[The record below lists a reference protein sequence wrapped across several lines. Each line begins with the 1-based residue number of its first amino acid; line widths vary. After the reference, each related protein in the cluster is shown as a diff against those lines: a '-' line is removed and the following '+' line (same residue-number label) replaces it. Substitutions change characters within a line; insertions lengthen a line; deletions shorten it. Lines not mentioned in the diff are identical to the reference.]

1 MAKEE
6 LKIIKEKNKIKTSQ
20 IASEIVIEK
29 ITSNIEGNL
38 NNDFLNIN
46 YKEVESLIEEFNAL
60 FNKIFKNK
68 QKEFIKK
75 NKTKS
80 TFEFKPEYK
89 NKFDKLLIKF
99 KKNKRNFFKNLDVK
113 RKENLEKKIKIINEM
128 KALIDINQDIN
139 LSYKI
144 FKNLQK
150 DWRNTG
156 KVSKYE
162 SSNLWENYKHHT
174 EKFYDY
180 LHLNRNLRKMDFKHN
195 YEQKVKI
202 IEKAENLAKEKI
214 GKIFDSI
221 RELNHLHRLW
231 KNDLGPVEKVHREQ
245 LWKRFQSASNKIHYK
260 KNEYLKN
267 KEKIEINNLESKKN
281 ILNKFESL
289 IQPKPTSHHEWQNVV
304 IKVEELIKEFNSFGR
319 TPKKENNLIWDNFR
333 TNLKIINTEKNKFYK
348 NQKKDFNTTILFKK
362 NIIKEIKNILKD
374 KDFEKNETK
383 VKTLQKKWK
392 IKSNLPRKI
401 SEKLWIEF
409 QESCNSFFKKIRE
422 EKKKNNKSDKLL
434 IERNNKFIQELKKE
448 TLPEKVSDLYD
459 FMINKIDFTIKS
471 INDASSKTKI
481 KIKSEL
487 NDYFSNIWIKTKLSK
502 EVLEVKR
509 FKTKLYI
516 FKNDQMILN
525 NEKKSLVKKIAE
537 TKSSLIQLQ
546 NNLEFFSDSSAV
558 NPIVKDVNSKIKDLK
573 ITLEILKEKFTII
586 KENLQLNVK

>member
-6 LKIIKEKNKIKTSQ
+6 LKILKEKNKIKTSQ
-20 IASEIVIEK
+20 IESEIVIEK

-60 FNKIFKNK
+60 FDEIFKNK

-89 NKFDKLLIKF
+89 NKFYNLLNKF

-202 IEKAENLAKEKI
+202 IEKTENLAKENI

-231 KNDLGPVEKVHREQ
+231 KNDLGPVEKVHREK
-245 LWKRFQSASNKIHYK
+245 LWKRFQTASNKIHDK
-260 KNEYLKN
+260 KNKYLKN

-281 ILNKFESL
+281 ILNKIESL
-289 IQPKPTSHHEWQNVV
+289 IQPKPTSHNQWQNVA
-304 IKVEELIKEFNSFGR
+304 KKKEELIKEFNSFGR

-333 TNLKIINTEKNKFYK
+333 TNLKIVNTEKNKFYK
-348 NQKKDFNTTILFKK
+348 NQKEDFNTTVLFKK

-374 KDFEKNETK
+374 RDFEKNETK

-409 QESCNSFFKKIRE
+409 QESCNSFFKEIRE
-422 EKKKNNKSDKLL
+422 EKNKNNKSDKLL
-434 IERNNKFIQELKKE
+434 IDINNKFIQELKKE
-448 TLPEKVSDLYD
+448 ALPEKGSDLYD

-509 FKTKLYI
+509 FETKLYI

-537 TKSSLIQLQ
+537 TKSNLIQLQ

-573 ITLEILKEKFTII
+573 ITLEILKEKFKII
-586 KENLQLNVK
+586 KENLKLNVK

>member
-6 LKIIKEKNKIKTSQ
+6 LKILKEKNKIKTSQ
-20 IASEIVIEK
+20 IESEIVIEK

-60 FNKIFKNK
+60 FDEIFKNK

-89 NKFDKLLIKF
+89 NKFDKLLNKF

-202 IEKAENLAKEKI
+202 IEKTENLAKENI

-231 KNDLGPVEKVHREQ
+231 KNDLGPVEKVHREK
-245 LWKRFQSASNKIHYK
+245 LWKRFQSASNKIHDK
-260 KNEYLKN
+260 KNKYLKN

-281 ILNKFESL
+281 ILNKIESL
-289 IQPKPTSHHEWQNVV
+289 IQPKPTSHNQWQNVA
-304 IKVEELIKEFNSFGR
+304 KKKEELIKEFNSFGR

-333 TNLKIINTEKNKFYK
+333 TNLKIVNTEKNKFYK
-348 NQKKDFNTTILFKK
+348 NQKEDFNTTVLFKK

-374 KDFEKNETK
+374 RDFEKNETK

-409 QESCNSFFKKIRE
+409 QESCNSFFKEIRE
-422 EKKKNNKSDKLL
+422 EKNKNNKSDKLL
-434 IERNNKFIQELKKE
+434 IDINNKFIQELKKE
-448 TLPEKVSDLYD
+448 ALPEKGSDLYD

-509 FKTKLYI
+509 FETKLYI

-537 TKSSLIQLQ
+537 TKSNLIQLQ

-573 ITLEILKEKFTII
+573 ITLEILKEKFKII
-586 KENLQLNVK
+586 KENLKLNVK